1 MCAWPLP
8 LNAVATACGLSPVA
22 LRGARLWLRAGPMA
36 VLQRPQRL
44 DNSPASIGRSGERH
58 PLSTQTEIFR
68 RLVRDQ
74 MRAPPVRVVS
84 GTTVGEVVSRMT
96 ETPAS
101 CAIVIDG
108 AGRPKGIVTE
118 QDVVRRIA
126 WRVEPDH
133 DVESVMTSP
142 VVAVAAD
149 DYLFQAVA
157 VMRRRKL
164 RHVPVVD
171 RDGVMIG
178 MVGLDEALAYLSQQ
192 TMSLIEQLTH
202 EESLDGLKRIK
213 EAQAQL
219 ATALLE
225 SSVPVPEVQSLL
237 TEINNDIH
245 RRVLRLIEAAMRE
258 DGWGDPPAP
267 FSLIIMG
274 SGGRGENFLA
284 PDQDNGFILADGIDS
299 QRTRADAYFLEL
311 ALRMTRMLDAVGFSL
326 CTGNVMA
333 SNPVWRKT
341 ASEWRRQLDMWMR
354 RREPQMLLNC
364 DIFFDFRHAF
374 GDAALSSELRAQ
386 ISEVLPM
393 HPQFLRHLFTIEA
406 DHTVALGWFG
416 SLRKERAGEDRQ
428 GVVNLKLRGTLPLV
442 EGTRLLALRAGIAA
456 TSTLARLDEL
466 KRNGALSDA
475 DHENLSD
482 ALKHITHLLLR
493 QQLEDFKAGLKL
505 TNFVP
510 EARLSQREKKH
521 LVASFRAIDNLRA
534 MLRIEFADGPL

>member
-1 MCAWPLP
+1 
-8 LNAVATACGLSPVA
+8 
-22 LRGARLWLRAGPMA
+22 
-36 VLQRPQRL
+36 
-44 DNSPASIGRSGERH
+44 
-58 PLSTQTEIFR
+58 LSTQTEIFR